1 MAPLGNQRIG
11 LQDHKMIIQPMFP
24 IPLGCNTI
32 DKALNKK
39 IRECIKNKEY
49 NFIKNGGGGGN
60 SGTTDFNVLDS
71 DELSEVKQV
80 LTDSVNEYFTNIT
93 TPGRDVKLY
102 ITNSWMNLNENG
114 ESHHFHKHQNSI
126 VSAVLYIDVYEGDS
140 ISFTNVRH
148 DLFGNFIFS
157 IGGEPSSW
165 IAPEWDVHPTNDTL
179 LMFPSNL
186 QHRVKPRPNTCRGKR
201 ISLSFNT
208 WFKGTIG
215 VPSLANQLCL

>member
-1 MAPLGNQRIG
+1 MDSFTDE
-11 LQDHKMIIQPMFP
+11 DHKMSILPMFP

-39 IRECIKNKEY
+39 IRECIKNKKY
-49 NFIKNGGGGGN
+49 NFIKNGGGGDN
-60 SGTTDFNVLDS
+60 SITTDFNVLDS
-71 DELSEVKQV
+71 DEFSEVKQV

-140 ISFTNVRH
+140 ISFTNTRF
-148 DLFGNFIFS
+148 DIFGNFIFS
-157 IGGEPSSW
+157 KGGEPSSW
-165 IAPEWDVHPTNDTL
+165 LAPEWDVHPTNDTL
-179 LMFPSNL
+179 LMFPSTL
-186 QHRVKPRPNTCRGKR
+186 QHRVKPRPNTCIGKR

-208 WFKGTIG
+208 WFKGEIG
-215 VPSLANQLCL
+215 LKSVANQLCL